1 MNATSN
7 QPESMEQALQHLLD
21 PNAEFDIPLLD
32 KVVSTA
38 YDPTNPQRAAAN
50 DALMKLQENPDLWTK
65 ADGILERASN
75 PQARFF
81 GLQILDEA
89 IKTR

>member
-1 MNATSN
+1 MHGS
-7 QPESMEQALQHLLD
+7 LQRLLD
-21 PNAEFDIPLLD
+21 PNVEFDIPLLD

-38 YDPTNPQRAAAN
+38 YDPSNPQRSAAN
-50 DALMKLQENPDLWTK
+50 EALMKLQENPDLWTK
-65 ADGILERASN
+65 ADGILERATN

-81 GLQILDEA
+81 GLQILDDA